1 MSDFGATKTLSIDFD
16 SVLADTM
23 IAWTKE
29 YNKLKNTNITKSEI
43 TYWNI
48 GMILPL
54 SADEISTMFN
64 YVWQYCWQDI
74 PPSEPGLSEII
85 KRIHRRGYRI
95 SVLTKRERPTVAY
108 VAKWLDYHDIY
119 SDDLIFIYDN
129 RPKAE
134 YPFDILIDDAPSNL
148 VDITPPKVGILF
160 NQPWNKD
167 FNWPLRVNTLR
178 EVEQILL

>member
-1 MSDFGATKTLSIDFD
+1 MSAFGATKTLSIDFD

-23 IAWTKE
+23 IVWTKE

-64 YVWQYCWQDI
+64 YVWQHCWRNI
-74 PPSEPGLSEII
+74 PPSEPGQSEII
-85 KRIHRRGYRI
+85 KRIRRRGYRI
-95 SVLTKRERPTVAY
+95 SILTKRERPTIAY

-148 VDITPPKVGILF
+148 VEITPPKVGILF

-167 FNWPLRVNTLR
+167 FNWPLRVNSLR
-178 EVEQILL
+178 EVEQIML

>member
-1 MSDFGATKTLSIDFD
+1 MSSFGATKALSIDFD

-54 SADEISTMFN
+54 STDEISTMFN

-148 VDITPPKVGILF
+148 VEITPPKVGILF

-167 FNWPLRVNTLR
+167 FNWPLRVNSLR

>member
-1 MSDFGATKTLSIDFD
+1 MSAVRATKTLSIDFD

-23 IAWTKE
+23 ITWTKE
-29 YNKLKNTNITKSEI
+29 YNKLKHTNITKSEI

-54 SADEISTMFN
+54 SAHEISKMFN
-64 YVWQYCWQDI
+64 YVWQYCWRHI
-74 PPSEPGLSEII
+74 PPSEPGQSEII
-85 KRIHRRGYRI
+85 KRIRHKGYRI
-95 SVLTKRERPTVAY
+95 SILTKRERPTVAY

-129 RPKAE
+129 TPKAE

-160 NQPWNKD
+160 TQPWNKD
-167 FNWPLRVNTLR
+167 FDWPLRVNSLR
-178 EVEQILL
+178 EVEQIML

>member
-1 MSDFGATKTLSIDFD
+1 MSAFGATKTLSIDFD

-54 SADEISTMFN
+54 SADEISTLFN
-64 YVWQYCWQDI
+64 YVWQHCWRNI
-74 PPSEPGLSEII
+74 PPSEPGQSEII
-85 KRIHRRGYRI
+85 KRIRRRGYRI
-95 SVLTKRERPTVAY
+95 SILTKRERSTIAY
-108 VAKWLDYHDIY
+108 VARWLDYHDIY

-148 VDITPPKVGILF
+148 VEIAPPKAGILF

>member
-1 MSDFGATKTLSIDFD
+1 MSALGATKTLSIDFD

-108 VAKWLDYHDIY
+108 VAKWLDHHDIY

-129 RPKAE
+129 TPKAE
-134 YPFDILIDDAPSNL
+134 YHFDILIDDAPINL

>member
-1 MSDFGATKTLSIDFD
+1 MSAFGATKTLSIDFD

-23 IAWTKE
+23 ITWTNE

-54 SADEISTMFN
+54 SADEISTMFI
-64 YVWQYCWQDI
+64 YVWQHCWRNI
-74 PPSEPGLSEII
+74 PPSEPGQSEII
-85 KRIHRRGYRI
+85 KRMRRRGYRI
-95 SVLTKRERPTVAY
+95 SILTKRERPTIAY

-148 VDITPPKVGILF
+148 VEITPPKVGILF

>member
-1 MSDFGATKTLSIDFD
+1 MSAFGATKTLSIDFD

-95 SVLTKRERPTVAY
+95 SVLTKRERPTIAY

>member
-1 MSDFGATKTLSIDFD
+1 MSAFGGTKTLSIDFD

-108 VAKWLDYHDIY
+108 VAKWLDHHDIY

-129 RPKAE
+129 TPKAE
-134 YPFDILIDDAPSNL
+134 YHFDILIDDAPINL

-160 NQPWNKD
+160 NQPWNKE

-178 EVEQILL
+178 EVEDILL

>member
-1 MSDFGATKTLSIDFD
+1 MSAFGGTKTLSIDFD

-54 SADEISTMFN
+54 SADEISKMFN

-95 SVLTKRERPTVAY
+95 SVLTRRERPTVAY
-108 VAKWLDYHDIY
+108 VAKWLDHHDIY

-129 RPKAE
+129 TPKAE
-134 YPFDILIDDAPSNL
+134 YHFDILIDDAPINL

-178 EVEQILL
+178 EVEDILL

>member
-1 MSDFGATKTLSIDFD
+1 MSAFGGTKTLSIDFD

-95 SVLTKRERPTVAY
+95 SVLTRRERPTVAY
-108 VAKWLDYHDIY
+108 VAKWLDHHDIY

-129 RPKAE
+129 TPKAE
-134 YPFDILIDDAPSNL
+134 YHFDILIDDAPINL

-178 EVEQILL
+178 EVEDILL

>member
-1 MSDFGATKTLSIDFD
+1 MSAVRASKTLSIDFD

-29 YNKLKNTNITKSEI
+29 YNKLKHTNITKDEI

-64 YVWQYCWQDI
+64 YVWQYCWRDI
-74 PPSEPGLSEII
+74 PPSEPGQGEII
-85 KRIHRRGYRI
+85 KRIRRRGYRI
-95 SVLTKRERPTVAY
+95 SILTKRERLTVAY

-129 RPKAE
+129 TPKTE
-134 YPFDILIDDAPSNL
+134 YASDILIL
-148 VDITPPKVGILF
+148 IY
-160 NQPWNKD
+160 
-167 FNWPLRVNTLR
+167 
-178 EVEQILL
+178 

>member
-1 MSDFGATKTLSIDFD
+1 MSAFGGTKTLSIDFD

-108 VAKWLDYHDIY
+108 VAKWLDHHDIY

-129 RPKAE
+129 TPKAE
-134 YPFDILIDDAPSNL
+134 YHFDILIDDAPINL

-178 EVEQILL
+178 EVEDILL

>member
-1 MSDFGATKTLSIDFD
+1 MSAFGATKTLSIDFD

-43 TYWNI
+43 TYWDI

-64 YVWQYCWQDI
+64 YVWQHCWRNI
-74 PPSEPGLSEII
+74 PPSEPGQSEII
-85 KRIHRRGYRI
+85 KRIRRRGYRI
-95 SVLTKRERPTVAY
+95 SILTKRERPTIAY

-148 VDITPPKVGILF
+148 VEITPPKAGILF

>member
-1 MSDFGATKTLSIDFD
+1 MAASGAIKTISIDFD

-48 GMILPL
+48 GMILPI
-54 SADEISTMFN
+54 SANEISTIFQ
-64 YVWQYCWQDI
+64 YVWQYCWQDV
-74 PPSEPGLSEII
+74 PPVEPGLSEII

-108 VAKWLDYHDIY
+108 VAKWLDHHDIY

-129 RPKAE
+129 TPKTE
-134 YPFDILIDDAPSNL
+134 YHFDILIDDAPINL

>member
-1 MSDFGATKTLSIDFD
+1 MSAFGATKTLSLDFD

-23 IAWTKE
+23 IVWTKE

-64 YVWQYCWQDI
+64 YVWQHCWRNI
-74 PPSEPGLSEII
+74 PPSEPGQSEII
-85 KRIHRRGYRI
+85 KRIRRRGYRI
-95 SVLTKRERPTVAY
+95 SILTKRERPTIAY

-148 VDITPPKVGILF
+148 VEITPPKVGILF

-167 FNWPLRVNTLR
+167 FNWPLRVNSLR
-178 EVEQILL
+178 EVEQIML

>member
-1 MSDFGATKTLSIDFD
+1 MSAFGATKTLSIDFD

-64 YVWQYCWQDI
+64 YVWQHCWRNI
-74 PPSEPGLSEII
+74 PPSEPGQSEII
-85 KRIHRRGYRI
+85 KRIRRRGYRI
-95 SVLTKRERPTVAY
+95 SILTKRERSTIAY
-108 VAKWLDYHDIY
+108 VARWLDYHDIY

>member
-1 MSDFGATKTLSIDFD
+1 MSVFGATKTLSIDFD

-129 RPKAE
+129 TPKAE
-134 YPFDILIDDAPSNL
+134 YHFDILIDDAPNNL

-178 EVEQILL
+178 EVEEKIL

>member
-1 MSDFGATKTLSIDFD
+1 MSVFGATKTLSIDFD

-64 YVWQYCWQDI
+64 YVWQYCWQDT

-129 RPKAE
+129 TPKAE
-134 YPFDILIDDAPSNL
+134 YHFDILIDDSPSNL

>member
-1 MSDFGATKTLSIDFD
+1 MSAVKATKTLSIDFD

-23 IAWTKE
+23 ISWTKE
-29 YNKLKNTNITKSEI
+29 YNKLKHTNITKSEI

-64 YVWQYCWQDI
+64 YVWQSCWRDI
-74 PPSEPGLSEII
+74 PPTEPGQSEIL
-85 KRIHRRGYRI
+85 KRMRRRGYRI
-95 SVLTKRERPTVAY
+95 SILTKRERPTVAY
-108 VAKWLDYHDIY
+108 VAKWLDYHNIY

-129 RPKAE
+129 TPKAH
-134 YPFDILIDDAPSNL
+134 YAFDILIDDAPNNL
-148 VDITPPKVGILF
+148 VHITPPKVGILF
-160 NQPWNKD
+160 NQPWNKN

-178 EVEQILL
+178 ELEQIMP

>member
-1 MSDFGATKTLSIDFD
+1 MSAARATKTLSIDFD

-29 YNKLKNTNITKSEI
+29 YNKLKHTNITKSEI

-64 YVWQYCWQDI
+64 YVWQNCWRDI
-74 PPSEPGLSEII
+74 PPSEPGQGEII
-85 KRIHRRGYRI
+85 KRIRRRGYRI
-95 SVLTKRERPTVAY
+95 SILTKRERPTVAY

-119 SDDLIFIYDN
+119 SDDLIFIHDN
-129 RPKAE
+129 TPKAE
-134 YPFDILIDDAPSNL
+134 YAFDILIDDAPSNL
-148 VDITPPKVGILF
+148 VEITPPKVGILF

-167 FNWPLRVNTLR
+167 FSWPLRANTLR
-178 EVEQILL
+178 EVEEIML

>member
-1 MSDFGATKTLSIDFD
+1 MSAFGATKTLSIDFD

-64 YVWQYCWQDI
+64 YVWQHCWRNI
-74 PPSEPGLSEII
+74 PPSEPGQSEII
-85 KRIHRRGYRI
+85 KRIRRRGYRI
-95 SVLTKRERPTVAY
+95 SILTKRERPTIAY
-108 VAKWLDYHDIY
+108 VTKWLDYHDIY

-148 VDITPPKVGILF
+148 VEITPPKVGILF

-167 FNWPLRVNTLR
+167 FNWPLRVNSLR
-178 EVEQILL
+178 EVEQIML

>member
-1 MSDFGATKTLSIDFD
+1 MSTVGTTKTLSIDFD

-23 IAWTKE
+23 TTWTAE
-29 YNKLKNTNITKSEI
+29 YNKLKHTNITKSEI

-54 SADEISTMFN
+54 SADEISIIFN
-64 YVWQYCWQDI
+64 YVWQYCWRDI
-74 PPSEPGLSEII
+74 PPSEPGQSEII

-95 SVLTKRERPTVAY
+95 SILTKRDRETVAF

-119 SDDLIFIYDN
+119 CDDLTFIYDN
-129 RPKAE
+129 TPKSE

-160 NQPWNKD
+160 NQPWNKNFD
-167 FNWPLRVNTLR
+167 WPLRVSTLS
-178 EVEQILL
+178 EAEQTVL

>member
-1 MSDFGATKTLSIDFD
+1 MSVFGATKTLSIDFD

-64 YVWQYCWQDI
+64 YVWQHCWRNI
-74 PPSEPGLSEII
+74 PPSEPGQSEII
-85 KRIHRRGYRI
+85 KRIRRRGYRI
-95 SVLTKRERPTVAY
+95 SILTKRERPTIAY

-148 VDITPPKVGILF
+148 VEITPPKAGILF

>member
-1 MSDFGATKTLSIDFD
+1 MSPVRATKTLSIDFD

-23 IAWTKE
+23 IVWTKE
-29 YNKLKNTNITKSEI
+29 YNKLKHTNVTKSEI

-64 YVWQYCWQDI
+64 YVWQYCWRDI
-74 PPSEPGLSEII
+74 PPSEAGQSEII
-85 KRIHRRGYRI
+85 KRIRRRGYRI
-95 SVLTKRERPTVAY
+95 SILTKRERPTVAY
-108 VAKWLDYHDIY
+108 VAKWLDYHEIY
-119 SDDLIFIYDN
+119 SDDLIFIYDST
-129 RPKAE
+129 PKAE
-134 YPFDILIDDAPSNL
+134 YAFDILIDDAPSNL
-148 VDITPPKVGILF
+148 VDINPPKIGILF

-178 EVEQILL
+178 EVEQLLL